1 MPGRHR
7 GPIVLG
13 PKFTIP
19 TIRHANRNHA
29 GSRTGTLVTDT
40 LLLLPE
46 DDEPAVRRPGRHRRT
61 ERQQA

>member
-13 PKFTIP
+13 PKF
-19 TIRHANRNHA
+19 IRHVNRNHA
-29 GSRTGTLVTDT
+29 GNRASVVGTET

-46 DDEPAVRRPGRHRRT
+46 DDAPAVRRPGRHRRT
-61 ERQQA
+61 ERPQA